1 MRLFLGAILQGLVT
15 GCVIALLAMGVTLVH
30 RSTRVLNFA
39 QGGFATLSAYLFYG
53 LTVVW
58 GWPVLAA
65 FPVVLVASA
74 GFGMLAEV
82 AAIRPLERAE
92 PHVRAAGTIGLLLI
106 IQWLVITIWGADQRF
121 LKALA
126 SGGVSVAGVRLG
138 AQHLIIA
145 AATVIVGVGLAFGL
159 GRTRAGLAL
168 SASAQDRV
176 AAQLLGVSPRIVSL
190 STFALAGV
198 VGAIAGVLATPLVV
212 LTPSQMTLVFVVS
225 LGAAL
230 AGGFDHLPR
239 TALAGLG
246 LGVIQS
252 VVTAYAPSS
261 SGLSQAAG
269 FFAVLVALAV
279 VRRRVNL
286 VDVLRGTA

>member
-1 MRLFLGAILQGLVT
+1 MRLFIGAVLQGLVS
-15 GCVIALLAMGVTLVH
+15 GCIIALLAAGVTIVH

-39 QGGFATLSAYLFYG
+39 QGSFATLSAYLFYG
-53 LTVVW
+53 LTMVW
-58 GWPVLAA
+58 GWPALAA

-74 GFGMLAEV
+74 AFGVIAEW

-92 PHVRAAGTIGLLLI
+92 PQVRAAGTIGLVLI
-106 IQWLVITIWGADQRF
+106 VQWLVITVWTPEQKF
-121 LKALA
+121 LPVLA
-126 SGGVSVAGVRLG
+126 NTGVSIGGVRLG

-145 AATVIVGVGLAFGL
+145 GATLVVGVGLAWAL

-168 SASAQDRV
+168 SATAQDRV
-176 AAQLLGVSPRIVSL
+176 AAQLLGVSPRVVASA
-190 STFALAGV
+190 TFALAGV
-198 VGAIAGVLATPLVV
+198 VGAIAGVLATPLLV

-230 AGGFDHLPR
+230 AGGFDNLPR
-239 TALAGLG
+239 TILAGLG

-252 VVTAYAPSS
+252 LVTAYVPST
-261 SGLSQAAG
+261 SGLSQASG
-269 FFAVLVALAV
+269 FLAVLVALAV